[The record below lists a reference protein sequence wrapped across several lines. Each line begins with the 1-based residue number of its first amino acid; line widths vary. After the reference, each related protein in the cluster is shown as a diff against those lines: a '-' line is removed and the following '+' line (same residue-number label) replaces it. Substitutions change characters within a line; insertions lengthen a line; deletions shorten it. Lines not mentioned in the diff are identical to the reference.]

1 MALPLTMRL
10 RKIEKALRL
19 DPFSNMR
26 GLRWL
31 R

>member
-1 MALPLTMRL
+1 MTSSLTMRL
-10 RKIEKALRL
+10 RKIEKASRL
-19 DPFSNMR
+19 DAFLNMR